1 MKKTGLLLFLLLT
14 AAFCMA
20 QSGGRRFALVIGNS
34 TYARV
39 EALINPAND
48 ASDVAAKLRALG
60 YQVDLRLNAGN
71 AEITRAVTEYT
82 RLLAGNSANEGFFWF
97 AGHGVQINGEN
108 YLLPVDIDADD
119 DISVMYGSYP
129 LNRLLDSLEHN
140 AQNKINVVVIDACR
154 DNPFKNRPGGSR
166 SLTRGLVTVDHAP
179 QDLFMMFSTAPG
191 AVAADGEKGRR
202 NSPFAEAFLKFM
214 DSTEILSVVASHIT
228 RETMTLTGGKQRPF
242 QNGSIVSEVYYSLNP
257 ASNSASSA
265 APTNYSAAPVRVS
278 PVSLAPIP
286 AGTFT
291 MGSPAS
297 EAYRDRDEVQHE
309 VSLKSFLMEA
319 YEVTQKSYR
328 EIMGINPS
336 SFQGDTLPVEQVSWF
351 DAVNYCNK
359 RSIAE
364 GLNPAYV
371 INGENVSW
379 NRSANGYRLPTEA
392 EWEYACRAGSSA
404 PFSTGN
410 TISTGQANYRSTGN
424 VWQYEQQGSFRERTS
439 AVGSFLPNTW
449 GLYDMHGNVYEWCWD
464 WFGDY
469 PDAPSTGTKKV
480 IRGGSWYYSVINT
493 RAAYRDSS
501 APVTRQNTIGFR
513 VTRNGE

>member
-14 AAFCMA
+14 AAICMA

-34 TYARV
+34 TYAKV
-39 EALINPAND
+39 EALVNPAND

-60 YQVDLRLNAGN
+60 YEVDLHLNAGN
-71 AEITRAVTEYT
+71 AETGRAVTEYT

-154 DNPFKNRPGGSR
+154 DNPFKNMSGGSR
-166 SLTRGLVTVDHAP
+166 SLTRGLVTVEHAP

-214 DSTEILSVVASHIT
+214 DSPEILPVVASHIT

-257 ASNSASSA
+257 APAAGYSVAA
-265 APTNYSAAPVRVS
+265 APARVS
-278 PVSLAPIP
+278 PVSLAIIP

-291 MGSPAS
+291 MGSRPGS
-297 EAYRDRDEVQHE
+297 EPYRGRDEVQHE
-309 VSLKSFLMEA
+309 VSLQSFLMDA

-351 DAVNYCNK
+351 DAINYCNK

-364 GLNPAYV
+364 GLDPAYT

-379 NRSANGYRLPTEA
+379 DRSANGYRLPTEA

-404 PFSTGN
+404 PFFTGN
-410 TISTGQANYRSTGN
+410 TISTGQANYNGTVN
-424 VWQYEQQGSFRERTS
+424 VWQYGPQSSFRERTT

-469 PDAPSTGTKKV
+469 PDVPSTGTKKV
-480 IRGGSWYYSVINT
+480 VRGGSWYQSVIYM

-501 APVTRQNTIGFR
+501 APVTRRNTHGFR
-513 VTRNGE
+513 VARNGE

>member
-1 MKKTGLLLFLLLT
+1 
-14 AAFCMA
+14 
-20 QSGGRRFALVIGNS
+20 
-34 TYARV
+34 
-39 EALINPAND
+39 
-48 ASDVAAKLRALG
+48 
-60 YQVDLRLNAGN
+60 
-71 AEITRAVTEYT
+71 
-82 RLLAGNSANEGFFWF
+82 
-97 AGHGVQINGEN
+97 
-108 YLLPVDIDADD
+108 
-119 DISVMYGSYP
+119 
-129 LNRLLDSLEHN
+129 
-140 AQNKINVVVIDACR
+140 
-154 DNPFKNRPGGSR
+154 
-166 SLTRGLVTVDHAP
+166 
-179 QDLFMMFSTAPG
+179 MFSTAPG
-191 AVAADGEKGRR
+191 TVAADGEKGTR

-214 DSTEILSVVASHIT
+214 DSTEILPVVASHIT

-257 ASNSASSA
+257 ASNAASPAPA
-265 APTNYSAAPVRVS
+265 ANYSSPAPVRVS

-291 MGSPAS
+291 MGSPVS
-297 EAYRDRDEVQHE
+297 EYIRDRDEVQHE

-328 EIMGINPS
+328 EIMGTNPS

-404 PFSTGN
+404 PFSTGD
-410 TISTGQANYRSTGN
+410 TISTAQANYNGAVN
-424 VWQYEQQGSFRERTS
+424 YWQYGPLGSFRERTS

-480 IRGGSWYYSVINT
+480 VRGGSWYDSVPHI
-493 RAAYRDSS
+493 RAAYRDST
-501 APVTRQNTIGFR
+501 APVSRRNTLGFR
-513 VTRNGE
+513 VARNGE